1 MGTKSDFCEFGKAV
15 KKCLVDIGQTQS
27 WLAEEVGKDTGLK
40 VDAAYLSNTLA
51 GRRKSARIVN
61 SIKKCWKWKSRRRG
75 REWNMK
81 FLSDCS

>member
-27 WLAEEVGKDTGLK
+27 WLEEVGKDTGLK

-61 SIKKCWKWKSRRRG
+61 SIKKVLEMEKQKEG
-75 REWNMK
+75 
-81 FLSDCS
+81 